1 MSDFISRLE
10 KYDATLLCNV
20 ELSHVNLCDISI
32 DPDLAEIIA
41 ESNPVSALK
50 SKSIA
55 SKSTRAMSNLV
66 ALQSPIWVYK
76 KRNHYYLVSGLFT
89 HFLLINTIN
98 SEQSLT
104 RKTPVILL
112 TKKPQN
118 DIKRLI
124 FLSDLTTQLLKK
136 LFITKEKTVKFF
148 LENWFPNDEAKG
160 SYLKNKEWQVIFPE
174 LTTKK
179 ELAAILNTSNRDL

>member
-10 KYDATLLCNV
+10 KYDATLLYNV

-55 SKSTRAMSNLV
+55 SKSTQAMSNLV

-76 KRNHYYLVSGLFT
+76 KRNHYYLVSGLLT

-160 SYLKNKEWQVIFPE
+160 SYLTNKEWQVIFPE
-174 LTTKK
+174 LKTKK

>member
-55 SKSTRAMSNLV
+55 SKSTQAMSNLV

-148 LENWFPNDEAKG
+148 LENWFPNDEEKG
-160 SYLKNKEWQVIFPE
+160 SYLTNKEWQVIFPE
-174 LTTKK
+174 LKTKK